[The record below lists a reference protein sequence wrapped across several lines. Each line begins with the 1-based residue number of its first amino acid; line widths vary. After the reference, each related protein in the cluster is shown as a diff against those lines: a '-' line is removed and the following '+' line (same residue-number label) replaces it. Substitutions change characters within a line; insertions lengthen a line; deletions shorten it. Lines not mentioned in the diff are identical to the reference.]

1 MRGGSAEG
9 KWGQSA
15 AVSKPAP
22 ASILKQTVSLRCFR
36 APVAGLAEL
45 PDSILVVPW
54 GRSETPNGLLVVDEV
69 TADVMPAAQA
79 ANNYAE
85 VAADFEHGTAVPNAA
100 DPQPVAAFGSFEV
113 VRPGNEERKPGIW
126 YHVTR
131 WTEEGRRYVGGGHY
145 PGVSIACLQDDA
157 GRVIFGHSIGFVRN
171 PAVAGM
177 NVFSASVAL
186 PPTKTQAKPT
196 MEKLKQAIITK
207 LRAAGHDVPDDI
219 TDDALAALV
228 ESSAKPAESDDLKT
242 YGAKID
248 GMSKLLEGLNTRLD
262 KAEAAAAEAE
272 RAGVL
277 SQLAA
282 EGVAVPLS
290 AEALKRFSAAE
301 LLKESANWERGAVP
315 RDASV
320 NTMGGLRTFGTNPG
334 SGAADKAS
342 VAAQLGLDPKDI

>member
-9 KWGQSA
+9 KRVQSA
-15 AVSKPAP
+15 GVSKPTP

-54 GRSETPNGLLVVDEV
+54 GRNETPNGPLVVDEV
-69 TADVMPAAQA
+69 TAEVMPAAQA

-85 VAADFEHGTAVPNAA
+85 VAADFEHGTAIPNAA
-100 DPQPVAAFGSFEV
+100 DPQAVAAFGSFEV
-113 VRPGNEERKPGIW
+113 VRPGGDIKPGIW

-131 WTEEGRRYVGGGHY
+131 WTEEGRRFVGGGHY

-177 NVFSASVAL
+177 KVFSASVAL
-186 PPTKTQAKPT
+186 PPPKTQAKPT

-242 YGAKID
+242 YNAKLDDI
-248 GMSKLLEGLNTRLD
+248 SKNLGGVIARLD
-262 KAEAAAAEAE
+262 KAEAAAADAE
-272 RAGVL
+272 RATVL

-282 EGVAVPLS
+282 EGVVVPLS
-290 AEALKRFSAAE
+290 QDALKRFSAAE
-301 LLKESANWERGAVP
+301 LLKESAGWERGAVP
-315 RDASV
+315 RDATV
-320 NTMGGLRTFGTNPG
+320 NAVSGIRTFGTNPG
-334 SGAADKAS
+334 NGAADKAS
-342 VAAQLGLDPKDI
+342 VAAQLGLDPKDL